1 MVYEAARRA
10 CADAPA
16 GPDSHDGGLIAES
29 IARTP
34 QGNRALTSEP
44 DHPYVSRG
52 GLKLAAALTAFDLD
66 VTGLVCADLGSHV
79 GGFVDCLLQRGAA
92 RVYSVD
98 TSYGT
103 LAWSL
108 RKVPRVVVLER
119 TNALHVELPE
129 PVDLVTVDVG
139 WTRQHLI
146 LPVALRALT
155 PKGVIVSLIKPHYEA
170 DPSNLRRGVLP
181 DDECDRVL
189 RQVEQRLSE
198 ANIHLSAIVES
209 PIRGRAGNREFLAL
223 VPRVTPL

>member
-1 MVYEAARRA
+1 M
-10 CADAPA
+10 
-16 GPDSHDGGLIAES
+16 
-29 IARTP
+29 
-34 QGNRALTSEP
+34 
-44 DHPYVSRG
+44 
-52 GLKLAAALTAFDLD
+52 KLAAALTAFDLD

-79 GGFVDCLLQRGAA
+79 GGFVDCLLQRGAG

-108 RKVPRVVVLER
+108 RKDPRVVVLER

-139 WTRQHLI
+139 WTPQHRI
-146 LPVALRALT
+146 LPVALGALA
-155 PKGVIVSLIKPHYEA
+155 PNGVIVSLIKPHYEA
-170 DPSNLRRGVLP
+170 DPSKLRRGVLP
-181 DDECDRVL
+181 DDECDPVL

-198 ANIHLSAIVES
+198 AKIHLSAMVES